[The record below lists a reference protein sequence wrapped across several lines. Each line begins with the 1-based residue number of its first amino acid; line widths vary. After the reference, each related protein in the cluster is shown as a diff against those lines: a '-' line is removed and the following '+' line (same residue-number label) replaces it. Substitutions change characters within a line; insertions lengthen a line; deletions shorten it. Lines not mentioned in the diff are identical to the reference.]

1 MMKQNVLVISTS
13 LRKNSNSEILAK
25 EFEKGAKAAGN
36 TVEFISLANKQIGF
50 CIGCLSCLKS
60 KKCFMKDDAANI
72 AEKVQHADVIAFATP
87 IYYYEMCG
95 QMKTLLDRMNPLYT
109 SEYAFRDIYL
119 LTTAAEND
127 ESAMDGAVKGMQ
139 GWIDCF
145 EQARLARRHTRSWY
159 QRCGNCKRTYRI
171 AARSLYY
178 GSIYFLT
185 YFDRS
190 AVQNFLY
197 SLLYFKNILIIF

>member
-1 MMKQNVLVISTS
+1 MKQNVLVISTS

-109 SEYAFRDIYL
+109 SFSNAVCSFALPASLMPTPRMTPASLACSKQSIQPCIPF
-119 LTTAAEND
+119 TAPSIALSSF
-127 ESAMDGAVKGMQ
+127 SAAVVNK
-139 GWIDCF
+139 
-145 EQARLARRHTRSWY
+145 
-159 QRCGNCKRTYRI
+159 
-171 AARSLYY
+171 
-178 GSIYFLT
+178 
-185 YFDRS
+185 
-190 AVQNFLY
+190 
-197 SLLYFKNILIIF
+197 

>member
-72 AEKVQHADVIAFATP
+72 TEKVQHADVIAFATP

-127 ESAMDGAVKGMQ
+127 EGMQ

-145 EQARLARRHTRSWY
+145 EQARLAGVIRGVGISDAGTAKEHTALLQEVY
-159 QRCGNCKRTYRI
+159 TMG
-171 AARSLYY
+171 A
-178 GSIYFLT
+178 SI
-185 YFDRS
+185 S
-190 AVQNFLY
+190 
-197 SLLYFKNILIIF
+197 

>member
-36 TVEFISLANKQIGF
+36 T
-50 CIGCLSCLKS
+50 GCLSCLKS

-145 EQARLARRHTRSWY
+145 EQARLAGVIRGVGISDAGTAKEHTALLQEVY
-159 QRCGNCKRTYRI
+159 TMG
-171 AARSLYY
+171 A
-178 GSIYFLT
+178 SI
-185 YFDRS
+185 S
-190 AVQNFLY
+190 
-197 SLLYFKNILIIF
+197 

>member
-1 MMKQNVLVISTS
+1 MKQNVLVISTS
-13 LRKNSNSEILAK
+13 LRKTVTLKFLQK
-25 EFEKGAKAAGN
+25 EFEKEPKAAGN

-145 EQARLARRHTRSWY
+145 EQARLAGVIRGVGISDAGTAKEHTALLQEVY
-159 QRCGNCKRTYRI
+159 TMG
-171 AARSLYY
+171 A
-178 GSIYFLT
+178 SI
-185 YFDRS
+185 S
-190 AVQNFLY
+190 
-197 SLLYFKNILIIF
+197 

>member
-1 MMKQNVLVISTS
+1 MIDTTMLSGYITTTTLCLSTDDLS
-13 LRKNSNSEILAK
+13 
-25 EFEKGAKAAGN
+25 
-36 TVEFISLANKQIGF
+36 FISDAR
-50 CIGCLSCLKS
+50 KS

-139 GWIDCF
+139 GLIVLNKQGLPASYA
-145 EQARLARRHTRSWY
+145 ELASVMR
-159 QRCGNCKRTYRI
+159 
-171 AARSLYY
+171 
-178 GSIYFLT
+178 
-185 YFDRS
+185 
-190 AVQNFLY
+190 AVQ
-197 SLLYFKNILIIF
+197 KNILHY